1 MQEQG
6 QPDDDLPFA
15 PGPVEELLRS
25 FLKAARAH
33 QLYLPNNPVYRSSVE
48 TLRGAFAPIWRQT
61 DELVLSFTET
71 EVRWFGHAVLEESG
85 KSSDSLPW
93 LFYKD
98 GVRELRL
105 SPGFEDEELT
115 RLLEILQRV
124 RKAAPDED
132 DLLTMLWEADFTAL
146 RYRYVDMSLEP
157 AAPLADGGTEP
168 AARPEQIQQAAQEAV
183 EESKAGVVNM
193 ADFDGTLYFL
203 DQREIDYINT
213 EVEREYASDLRR
225 SVVATLL
232 DIYEQQNVEAVRGEV
247 SDHLD
252 TLMLHLLAAGQLRT
266 VAYLIREAQLAAQRG
281 TSVTPEQRERLTQIP
296 ARLSAAEALS
306 QLLQALDEAAD
317 LPPQEEIA
325 ELFEQLRPTAL
336 GTVLSW
342 LPRLQNPKLRPM
354 LEEAAGR
361 LARANTAELVRL
373 ILSSERTVVIE
384 AIRRSGALQAQGAVP
399 PLGKIV
405 VEGDAEL
412 RLMAVQ
418 ALGEIGSAGAMQV
431 LERAVD
437 DDERDIRVATVRILA
452 SKAHRPALAKLEPF
466 VKGKSVR
473 ASDLTEKMT
482 FFEAYGSLCGDAGV
496 PFLDGLLNGK
506 GFFGRREDSELR
518 ACAAMA
524 LGRIGTPKAQESLRR
539 AAGEQDKDVVVRN
552 AVNRALRGGQS

>member
-1 MQEQG
+1 MQEQERL
-6 QPDDDLPFA
+6 DDVPFA

-33 QLYLPNNPVYRSSVE
+33 QLYLPNNPVYRGAVE
-48 TLRGAFAPIWRQT
+48 TLRSAFAPIWGQT
-61 DELVLSFTET
+61 DELALSFTET
-71 EVRWFGHAVLEESG
+71 EVRWHGRVVLEESG

-98 GVRELRL
+98 GVREIRL
-105 SPGFEDEELT
+105 SRGFEAEELT

-132 DLLTMLWEADFTAL
+132 DLLTMLWEADFSSL
-146 RYRYVDMSLEP
+146 RYRYVDMSLEA
-157 AAPLADGGTEP
+157 AAPLADGGMGPSAEP
-168 AARPEQIQQAAQEAV
+168 QAIQQAAQEAV
-183 EESKAGVVNM
+183 EESRAGVVSM
-193 ADFDGTLYFL
+193 AEFDGTLYFL
-203 DQREIDYINT
+203 DQREIEYIKS

-232 DIYEQQNVEAVRGEV
+232 DIYEQQGVEGVRSEV
-247 SDHLD
+247 SEHLD

-266 VAYLIREAQLAAQRG
+266 VAYLIREAKTAAERG
-281 TSVTPEQRERLTQIP
+281 TSVSAEQRERLTQIP

-306 QLLQALDEAAD
+306 QLLQAMDEAAD

-325 ELFEQLRPTAL
+325 ELFEQLRPSAL

-342 LPRLQNPKLRPM
+342 LPRLQNPRLRPM

-373 ILSSERTVVIE
+373 ILSSERTVVTE

-399 PLGKIV
+399 PLGKIIA
-405 VEGDAEL
+405 ESDAEL
-412 RLMAVQ
+412 RLLAVQ

-431 LERAVD
+431 LERAVED
-437 DDERDIRVATVRILA
+437 EERDIRVATVKILA
-452 SKAHRPALAKLEPF
+452 ARAHRPALSKLEPF
-466 VKGKSVR
+466 VKGRSVR
-473 ASDLTEKMT
+473 AADLTEKMT

-524 LGRIGTPKAQESLRR
+524 LGRVGTPRAQEALRR

-552 AVNRALRGGQS
+552 AVNRGLRGGQS